1 MRKTGLL
8 NAILKFDFTG
18 KDFMDRVRVFEDMVR
33 TYNKRLEGGRE
44 LDEDVKIATVVGGAK
59 GELRKQLTARAP
71 AFRQYSDLIDHLQ
84 EYQCSGQYSRYMNT
98 MQPSQTDRMALD
110 RDYKPMDCGSQVN
123 ISANDTVFDRLSNN
137 RKNKYQS
144 FEKQRVQKEMKD
156 CSFQPL
162 IQP

>member
-1 MRKTGLL
+1 M
-8 NAILKFDFTG
+8 ALKYLQINVLHQKNEEFLSRRRSTASFTQ
-18 KDFMDRVRVFEDMVR
+18 
-33 TYNKRLEGGRE
+33 NNN
-44 LDEDVKIATVVGGAK
+44 
-59 GELRKQLTARAP
+59 
-71 AFRQYSDLIDHLQ
+71 DHLQ

-110 RDYKPMDCGSQVN
+110 RDYKPMDCDSQVN